1 MKKRLVA
8 LGNQLQDKL
17 RMTLEDTLAEFT
29 DQILEDWTAGKFQD
43 DLQGIPEAMKRL
55 ENTIKDKMEF
65 QARIS
70 AVIPTRSLT
79 EEEMKQGLT
88 EEDLDDTEPLFV
100 PPPPTPPGKFMKL
113 EAEKLRTQALQGS
126 RGSPGG
132 SRPGIII
139 ICYYYGQPRP
149 GESLAEFKEINK
161 YC

>member
-79 EEEMKQGLT
+79 EEEMKQVL
-88 EEDLDDTEPLFV
+88 LNPNLN
-100 PPPPTPPGKFMKL
+100 L
-113 EAEKLRTQALQGS
+113 
-126 RGSPGG
+126 
-132 SRPGIII
+132 
-139 ICYYYGQPRP
+139 
-149 GESLAEFKEINK
+149 N
-161 YC
+161 